1 MFENEIEIEDD
12 LKVMQRG
19 KQASDVIVFGFLS
32 VVIIYERL
40 VITMNQH
47 FPARPLRAERGHAVN
62 DRETFQKDHRKS
74 GVAPGP
80 KPTGE
85 TGTSTNRCR
94 IRSPGP

>member
-12 LKVMQRG
+12 LEVMQRG

-74 GVAPGP
+74 GVAPGQIQNP
-80 KPTGE
+80 LGKRARAP
-85 TGTSTNRCR
+85 
-94 IRSPGP
+94 IVAK